1 MPAQPDGQRQI
12 EPQRADARQQG
23 QDRPAASQRSDENG
37 LRIESYA
44 DPRPVAAGTAAGVG
58 SGLEVM
64 RALLKRETLLG
75 WPFLESDYRNG
86 GGRRLQEA
94 IGRKR

>member
-1 MPAQPDGQRQI
+1 
-12 EPQRADARQQG
+12 
-23 QDRPAASQRSDENG
+23 AASQLGDENG

-44 DPRPVAAGTAAGVG
+44 VCRAAAESAAGGG

-64 RALLKRETLLG
+64 RALLKRETLLE
-75 WPFLESDYRNG
+75 WPFLESAYRNG
-86 GGRRLQEA
+86 GGLRLQEA

>member
-1 MPAQPDGQRQI
+1 MAAQPDGQRQI

-75 WPFLESDYRNG
+75 WPFWRATIVTAAG
-86 GGRRLQEA
+86 GDSRSN
-94 IGRKR
+94 GRKR

>member
-1 MPAQPDGQRQI
+1 MAAQPDGQRQI

-64 RALLKRETLLG
+64 RALLKRNIIG
-75 WPFLESDYRNG
+75 MAVLESDYRNG